1 MRVASSAGAFSG
13 YVARMRGKLGL
24 AVGFAAGYYFGAKA
38 GRERY
43 IQMQRWA
50 SRARESDFVETAA
63 DKARAVVDLGVERA
77 RDLVERGGDEDDT
90 VDTSFSPAGRAGN
103 GDYSP

>member
-1 MRVASSAGAFSG
+1 
-13 YVARMRGKLGL
+13 MRGKLGL
-24 AVGFAAGYYFGAKA
+24 TVGFVLGYYLGAKA

-77 RDLVERGGDEDDT
+77 RDLVDRATDTDDT
-90 VDTSFSPAGRAGN
+90 IDIAVSSTGTGGN
-103 GDYSP
+103 VGYSPSR